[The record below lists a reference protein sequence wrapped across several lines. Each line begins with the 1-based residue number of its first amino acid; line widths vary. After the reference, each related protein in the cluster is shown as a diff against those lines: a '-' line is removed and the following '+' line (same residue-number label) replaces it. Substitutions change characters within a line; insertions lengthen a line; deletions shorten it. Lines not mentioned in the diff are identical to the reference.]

1 MQIKVKRSTK
11 RNGKAYRKIQK
22 AARLRK
28 AHRKLLK
35 NSRNKGRA

>member
-11 RNGKAYRKIQK
+11 RVGKSYRKIQK
-22 AARLRK
+22 INRLRK

-35 NSRNKGRA
+35 KTRNR